1 MGFVK
6 TFQEIM
12 ANTRTTADFYDA
24 EMLTLLWETKP
35 EIIARLLPAPLKPA
49 SQPVAMAFVANY
61 PKTNFDVTYYESA
74 LFIRASYNGEE
85 GNYCLSMPVTNDMAM
100 AGGREMFGFPKKI
113 ADIHLKRDGEVI
125 SGWTERRGIRFMEV
139 KAKMT
144 GKFNDAQAQ
153 EAILNMAKSDDG
165 TMRGISFNY
174 KYFPAPEGGAFDY
187 DPRLVRQETIL
198 RPKVI
203 EFGEAE
209 IILNASDYDPW
220 HEVEIVKMLGAIYTV
235 GDNSMLNGKVV
246 AEGDFMQFVPY
257 AFLKWDMK

>member
-1 MGFVK
+1 
-6 TFQEIM
+6 
-12 ANTRTTADFYDA
+12 
-24 EMLTLLWETKP
+24 
-35 EIIARLLPAPLKPA
+35 
-49 SQPVAMAFVANY
+49 
-61 PKTNFDVTYYESA
+61 
-74 LFIRASYNGEE
+74 
-85 GNYCLSMPVTNDMAM
+85 
-100 AGGREMFGFPKKI
+100 MFGFPKKI

-209 IILNASDYDPW
+209 IVLNASDYDPW
-220 HEVEIVKMLGAIYTV
+220 YEVEIVKMQGAIYTV

-246 AEGDFMQFVPY
+246 AAGDFMQFVPY